1 MLVIGITGGTGSGK
15 TTALEAVR
23 SLGGAVLDCDEIY
36 HRLLREDR
44 GLLAAIDAAFP
55 GVVLEGELDR
65 KKLGNQVFGDPEKL
79 GALNAI
85 THGFVVGEVRRLL
98 AEAEREGRPLAAVD
112 AIGLIESGLGDL
124 CRYTAAVTAPEEER
138 VKRLM
143 AREGIDRD
151 YALLRIR
158 AQKPD
163 EWFRQHCSM
172 TLENRGSREEFLQTC
187 IQRFEALLNKALR
200 KEDSRMDTEIFE
212 RRESAV
218 RSYCRSFPTEF
229 VRAKMSRMYD
239 AEGRAYLDFFNGAGA
254 LNYGHNNDYIKARIL
269 EYLEKDGISHAL
281 DMYTG
286 AKADFLRT
294 FEEKALLPRKLDYR
308 VMFCGPTG
316 TNAVEAALKLARK
329 ATGRTGVFALTG
341 AFHGMTLGALSV
353 TSGAYHRQ
361 GAHVPLPFTTFVP
374 HPNSVGFDTIPY
386 YEYLMTDE
394 YSGVD
399 KPAAII
405 VETTQA
411 EGGIHV
417 APTAWLQELR
427 RLCDRQGV
435 LLIVDDIQVGCGR
448 TGPFFSFERAGIVP
462 DMVVLS
468 KSISGYGLPMS
479 LLLIKPEW
487 DQFLP
492 AEHNGTFRGNQ
503 LAFVGAKAALEYR
516 EQDGLEEQTKEKAAL
531 IADYIRTRLLPMDE
545 RLTTRGIGL
554 IQGVDFSGVGEICG
568 DVQRAC
574 YDRGLIIERCGPR
587 DCVLKLMPALTITK
601 EELTEG
607 LEIIEDAMKAT
618 LK

>member
-1 MLVIGITGGTGSGK
+1 MFVIGITGGTGAGK
-15 TTALEAVR
+15 TTALDAVR
-23 SLGGAVLDCDEIY
+23 ALGGEVLDCDAIY
-36 HRLLREDR
+36 HRLLQEDKN
-44 GLLAAIDAAFP
+44 LLGEIDSAFP
-55 GVVLEGELDR
+55 GTVTEDTLDR
-65 KKLGNQVFGDPEKL
+65 KKLGTQVFGDPEKL
-79 GALNAI
+79 EKLNAI
-85 THGFVVGEVRRLL
+85 THRYVCGECERLL
-98 AEAEREGRPLAAVD
+98 KQAESEGKTLAAID

-124 CRYTAAVTAPEEER
+124 CQVTAAVLAPVEER
-138 VKRLM
+138 VKRLV
-143 AREGIDRD
+143 AREGITPE
-151 YALLRIR
+151 YARMRIA

-163 EWFRQHCSM
+163 EWFREHCSI
-172 TLENRGSREEFLQTC
+172 TLENRGTMEDFLEVC
-187 IQRFEALLNKALR
+187 KQRFDALR
-200 KEDSRMDTEIFE
+200 KEGNKMDTSIFE
-212 RRESAV
+212 RRESGV
-218 RSYCRSFPTEF
+218 RSYCRSFPAEF

-239 AEGRAYLDFFNGAGA
+239 AEGREYLDFFNGAGA
-254 LNYGHNNDYIKARIL
+254 LNYGHNNDFIKARVL

-286 AKADFLRT
+286 AKADFLHT
-294 FEEKALLPRKLDYR
+294 FEEKVLLPQNLDHK

-329 ATGRTGVFALTG
+329 VTGRTGIFALTG

-353 TSGAYHRQ
+353 TSGAYHRH
-361 GAHVPLPFTTFVP
+361 GAHIPLSFTTFVP
-374 HPNSVGFDTIPY
+374 HPNSVDFDTIAY

-417 APTAWLQELR
+417 APTPWLQALR
-427 RLCDRQGV
+427 QLCDRQGV

-448 TGPFFSFERAGIVP
+448 TGPFLSFQRAGIVP

-468 KSISGYGLPMS
+468 KSISGYGFPMS
-479 LLLIKPEW
+479 LLLIRPEY

-516 EQDGLEEQTKEKAAL
+516 EQVDLGKQTEEKAAL
-531 IADYIRTRLLPMDE
+531 LSGFIRTRLLPMDE
-545 RLTTRGIGL
+545 RLTHRGIGL
-554 IQGVDFSGVGEICG
+554 IQGVDFSQVGDICG
-568 DVQRAC
+568 KVQNECFR
-574 YDRGLIIERCGPR
+574 RNLIIERCGPQ
-587 DCVLKLMPALTITK
+587 DCVLKCMPALTITP

-607 LEIIEDAMKAT
+607 LEIIEAAMKT
-618 LK
+618 VL

>member
-1 MLVIGITGGTGSGK
+1 MFVIGLTGGTGGGK
-15 TTALEAVR
+15 TTALDAVR
-23 SLGGAVLDCDEIY
+23 ALGGEVLDCDAVY

-44 GLLAAIDAAFP
+44 GLLEEIGDAFP
-55 GVVLEGELDR
+55 GTVTEDGLDR
-65 KKLGNQVFGDPEKL
+65 KKLGNLVFGDPKKLEKL
-79 GALNAI
+79 NGI
-85 THGFVVGEVRRLL
+85 THRYVVGECRRLL
-98 AEAEREGRPLAAVD
+98 RQAEAEGKTLAAID

-124 CRYTAAVTAPEEER
+124 CRVTAAVIAPLEDR

-143 AREGIDRD
+143 AREGITEE
-151 YALLRIR
+151 YARLRIG

-163 EWFRQHCSM
+163 SWYREHCTI
-172 TLENRGSREEFLQTC
+172 TLENRGSREEFMEAC
-187 IQRFEALLNKALR
+187 KQRFDTLR
-200 KEDSRMDTEIFE
+200 KEDKTMDTSIFE
-212 RRESAV
+212 RRESGV
-218 RSYCRSFPTEF
+218 RSYCRSFPAEF

-239 AEGRAYLDFFNGAGA
+239 SEGREYLDFFNGAGA

-269 EYLEKDGISHAL
+269 DYLEKDGISHAL

-294 FEEKALLPRKLDYR
+294 FEEKILLPNKLDHK
-308 VMFCGPTG
+308 VMFSGPTG

-329 ATGRTGVFALTG
+329 VTGRTGVFALTG
-341 AFHGMTLGALSV
+341 AFHGMTLGSLAV

-374 HPNSVGFDTIPY
+374 HPNSVAFDTIAY

-405 VETTQA
+405 IETTQA

-417 APTAWLQELR
+417 APTPWLQALR
-427 RLCDRQGV
+427 QLCDRQGV

-448 TGPFFSFERAGIVP
+448 TGPFLSFQRAGIVP

-479 LLLIKPEW
+479 LLLIKPEY

-516 EQDGLEEQTKEKAAL
+516 EQVDLEKQTGEKAAL
-531 IADYIRTRLLPMDE
+531 ISDFIRSRLLPMDE

-554 IQGVDFSGVGEICG
+554 IQGVDFAKVG
-568 DVQRAC
+568 DVCGRVQAECFRH
-574 YDRGLIIERCGPR
+574 GLIIERCGPQ
-587 DCVLKLMPALTITK
+587 DCVLKLMPALTITP
-601 EELTEG
+601 EELNQG
-607 LEIIEDAMKAT
+607 LEIIEAAMKAV
-618 LK
+618 L

>member
-1 MLVIGITGGTGSGK
+1 MYVIGITGGTGGGK

-23 SLGGAVLDCDEIY
+23 ALGGEVLDCDAIY
-36 HRLLREDR
+36 HRLLREDQA
-44 GLLAAIDAAFP
+44 LLQEIGAAFP
-55 GVVLEGELDR
+55 GTVTGGELDR
-65 KKLGNQVFGDPEKL
+65 KKLGSIVFGAPDQLEK
-79 GALNAI
+79 LNAI
-85 THGFVVGEVRRLL
+85 THRYVCGECRRLL
-98 AEAEREGRPLAAVD
+98 REAEDSGRTLAAID

-124 CRYTAAVTAPEEER
+124 CQATAAVIAPLEDR
-138 VKRLM
+138 VRRLM
-143 AREGIDRD
+143 AREGISEE
-151 YALLRIR
+151 YARLRIG

-163 EWFRQHCSM
+163 SWFREHCTL
-172 TLENRGSREEFLQTC
+172 TLENRGSREAFLEVC
-187 IQRFEALLNKALR
+187 KRRFEALR
-200 KEDSRMDTEIFE
+200 KEDEKMDTSIFE
-212 RRESAV
+212 RRESGV
-218 RSYCRSFPTEF
+218 RSYCRSFPAEF

-239 AEGRAYLDFFNGAGA
+239 AAGREYLDFFNGAGA

-269 EYLEKDGISHAL
+269 DYLEKDGISHAL

-294 FEEKALLPRKLDYR
+294 FEEKILIPGGLDHR

-329 ATGRTGVFALTG
+329 VTGRTGIFALTG

-353 TSGAYHRQ
+353 TSGAYHRH
-361 GAHVPLPFTTFVP
+361 GAHVPLGFTTFVP
-374 HPNSVGFDTIPY
+374 HPNSVDFDTIAY

-405 VETTQA
+405 IETTQA

-417 APTAWLQELR
+417 APTPWLRALR
-427 RLCDRQGV
+427 ELCDRQGV

-448 TGPFFSFERAGIVP
+448 TGPFLSFRRAGIVP

-479 LLLIKPEW
+479 MVLVKPEY

-516 EQDGLEEQTKEKAAL
+516 EQVNLEKQTGEKAAL
-531 IADYIRTRLLPMDE
+531 IADFIKTRLLPMDE

-554 IQGVDFSGVGEICG
+554 IQGVDFAKVG
-568 DVQRAC
+568 DVCGKVQHEC
-574 YDRGLIIERCGPR
+574 FQNGLIIERCGPQ
-587 DCVLKLMPALTITK
+587 DCVLKLMPALTITPD
-601 EELTEG
+601 ELNKG
-607 LEIIEDAMKAT
+607 LEIIESAMKT
-618 LK
+618 VL

>member
-1 MLVIGITGGTGSGK
+1 MFVIGITGGTGAGK
-15 TTALEAVR
+15 TTALDAVR
-23 SLGGAVLDCDEIY
+23 ALGGEVLDCDAVY
-36 HRLLREDR
+36 HRLLLEDR
-44 GLLAAIDAAFP
+44 RMLEEIDSAFP
-55 GVVLEGELDR
+55 GTVTEGALDR

-79 GALNAI
+79 EKLNAI
-85 THGFVVGEVRRLL
+85 THRYVCAECRRLL
-98 AEAEREGRPLAAVD
+98 KQAEAAGKTLAAID

-124 CRYTAAVTAPEEER
+124 CQVTAAVLAPEEER
-138 VKRLM
+138 VKRLV
-143 AREGIDRD
+143 AREGITPE
-151 YALLRIR
+151 YARLRIA

-163 EWFRQHCSM
+163 DWFREHCSI
-172 TLENRGSREEFLQTC
+172 TLENRGTMEDFLEVC
-187 IQRFEALLNKALR
+187 KQRFDALR
-200 KEDSRMDTEIFE
+200 KEGNKMDTSIFE
-212 RRESAV
+212 RRESCV
-218 RSYCRSFPTEF
+218 RSYCRSFPAEF

-239 AEGRAYLDFFNGAGA
+239 AEGREYLDFFNGAGA
-254 LNYGHNNDYIKARIL
+254 LNYGHNNDYIKARVL

-286 AKADFLRT
+286 AKEDFLHT
-294 FEEKALLPRKLDYR
+294 FEEKVLLPQKLDHK

-329 ATGRTGVFALTG
+329 VTGRTGIFALTG
-341 AFHGMTLGALSV
+341 SFHGMTLGALSV
-353 TSGAYHRQ
+353 TSGAYHRH
-361 GAHVPLPFTTFVP
+361 GAHVPLSFTTFVP
-374 HPNSVGFDTIPY
+374 HPNSVDFDTIAY

-405 VETTQA
+405 LETTQA

-417 APTAWLQELR
+417 APTPWLQALR
-427 RLCDRQGV
+427 QLCDRQGV

-448 TGPFFSFERAGIVP
+448 TGPFLSFQRAGIVP

-468 KSISGYGLPMS
+468 KSISGYGFPMS
-479 LLLIKPEW
+479 LLLIRPEY

-516 EQDGLEEQTKEKAAL
+516 EQADLGKQTEEKAAL
-531 IADYIRTRLLPMDE
+531 LSDFIRTRLLPMDE
-545 RLTTRGIGL
+545 RLTHRGIGL

-568 DVQRAC
+568 KVQNECFR
-574 YDRGLIIERCGPR
+574 RNLIIERCGPK
-587 DCVLKLMPALTITK
+587 DCVLKCMPALTITP

-607 LEIIEDAMKAT
+607 LEIIEAAMKAV
-618 LK
+618 LGKKE

>member
-1 MLVIGITGGTGSGK
+1 MFVIGITGGTGSGK
-15 TTALEAVR
+15 TTALDAVR
-23 SLGGAVLDCDEIY
+23 ALGGEVLDCDAIY
-36 HRLLREDR
+36 HRLLRED
-44 GLLAAIDAAFP
+44 GKLLEEIDAAFP
-55 GVVLEGELDR
+55 GAVTDGALDR
-65 KKLGNQVFGDPEKL
+65 KKLGAQVFGSPDKLEKL
-79 GALNAI
+79 NGI
-85 THGFVVGEVRRLL
+85 THGYVCREVERLL
-98 AEAEREGRPLAAVD
+98 EQAKAEGKTLAAVD
-112 AIGLIESGLGDL
+112 AIGLVESGLGDL
-124 CRYTAAVTAPEEER
+124 CSVTAAVTAPEEDR

-143 AREGIDRD
+143 AREGITPE
-151 YALLRIR
+151 YARLRIA

-163 EWFRQHCSM
+163 DWFREHCAI
-172 TLENRGSREEFLQTC
+172 TLENRGTREEFLEAC
-187 IQRFEALLNKALR
+187 KQRFEALR
-200 KEDSRMDTEIFE
+200 KEGIKMDTSIFE
-212 RRESAV
+212 RRESGV
-218 RSYCRSFPTEF
+218 RSYCRSFPREF

-239 AEGRAYLDFFNGAGA
+239 AEGKAYLDFFNGAGA
-254 LNYGHNNDYIKARIL
+254 LNYGHNNDFIKARVL
-269 EYLEKDGISHAL
+269 EYLENDGISHAL

-294 FEEKALLPRKLDYR
+294 FEEKVLLPQNLDHK

-329 ATGRTGVFALTG
+329 VTGRTGIFALTG

-353 TSGAYHRQ
+353 TSGAYHRH
-361 GAHVPLPFTTFVP
+361 GAHVPLSFTTFVP
-374 HPNSVGFDTIPY
+374 HPNSVDFDTIAY

-417 APTAWLQELR
+417 APTPWLQALR
-427 RLCDRQGV
+427 QLCDRQGV

-448 TGPFFSFERAGIVP
+448 TGPFLSFQRAGIVP
-462 DMVVLS
+462 DLVTLS

-479 LLLIKPEW
+479 LLLIKPEH

-516 EQDGLEEQTKEKAAL
+516 EQAGLEKQTEEKAAL
-531 IADYIRTRLLPMDE
+531 VSDFIRTRLLPMDE

-568 DVQRAC
+568 KVQNEC
-574 YDRGLIIERCGPR
+574 FERGLIIERCGPQ

-601 EELTEG
+601 DELNEG
-607 LEIIEDAMKAT
+607 LEIIEAAMKT
-618 LK
+618 VL